1 MKARLNTFQDYKK
14 ETTVKQITDVHIHS
28 PQVISVCFTYCVDC
42 YNDPDGRTQDN
53 TRYFLS
59 NKATIIQLL
68 LQRHKVHYKKRN
80 AFDIDAESASG
91 DE

>member
-1 MKARLNTFQDYKK
+1 MYTYIAHKLFLFASPIVLIVIMIQ
-14 ETTVKQITDVHIHS
+14 TDVRKTIHG
-28 PQVISVCFTYCVDC
+28 I
-42 YNDPDGRTQDN
+42 R
-53 TRYFLS
+53 LS